1 STSSTTHLIAANDST
16 SITLS
21 VARNGPSTGLFAGS
35 MGVPWTMTTTATDWD
50 LEVSS
55 NGEIG
60 WKLEPEIIDDTIID
74 TNDDKT
80 TPTNKKSNTGLF
92 LGIGAFIVL
101 GIIAGAI
108 VILRP
113 KDDDFDF
120 DDEDWVDD
128 EEMLESQH
136 QSKAFIPKSNKTLD
150 ELKAEGT
157 TIGDEAPDSRP
168 SSQLLEEVDGESD
181 YDEAVEEQ
189 QTEQS
194 DDGITVDEN
203 GTEWYE
209 DEVGV
214 WWYREQGW
222 EDWAEWQD

>member
-1 STSSTTHLIAANDST
+1 
-16 SITLS
+16 
-21 VARNGPSTGLFAGS
+21 
-35 MGVPWTMTTTATDWD
+35 
-50 LEVSS
+50 
-55 NGEIG
+55 
-60 WKLEPEIIDDTIID
+60 
-74 TNDDKT
+74 
-80 TPTNKKSNTGLF
+80 
-92 LGIGAFIVL
+92 
-101 GIIAGAI
+101 
-108 VILRP
+108 
-113 KDDDFDF
+113 
-120 DDEDWVDD
+120 
-128 EEMLESQH
+128 MLESQH

-168 SSQLLEEVDGESD
+168 SSQLFDEVDGESEH
-181 YDEAVEEQ
+181 DEVVEE